1 MQQYYNRFQER
12 ERINKSLKVPKRLPE
27 SVNKWR
33 TEKKKDKQWYT
44 IQKTKI
50 E

>member
-33 TEKKKDKQWYT
+33 TEKKKDKQWCTQHYT
-44 IQKTKI
+44 
-50 E
+50 EN